1 MPTFSKKPEHEIWKS
16 PPSIRCRRIEVS
28 NFGRVRSVD
37 FVTDFIRLGD
47 RVTRR
52 IKGKILNPCK
62 DTRGRYFLN
71 GSTIEKRYIGR
82 GFLVH
87 RLVAEC
93 FVPNPNPRKFK
104 FVFFKDGD
112 ISNCRYDNLVWG
124 SKAEKYERMRGMNSL
139 FRIQVLSEGTLLGE
153 FSGTSEV
160 ARFIG
165 TSKQAVW
172 SSIMR
177 GVNRCKGYELRAY
190 KDDGSIPPKT
200 IMQVVDDSR
209 GSESS
214 DVPIPD
220 AIFA

>member
-1 MPTFSKKPEHEIWKS
+1 
-16 PPSIRCRRIEVS
+16 
-28 NFGRVRSVD
+28 
-37 FVTDFIRLGD
+37 
-47 RVTRR
+47 
-52 IKGKILNPCK
+52 
-62 DTRGRYFLN
+62 
-71 GSTIEKRYIGR
+71 
-82 GFLVH
+82 
-87 RLVAEC
+87 
-93 FVPNPNPRKFK
+93 
-104 FVFFKDGD
+104 
-112 ISNCRYDNLVWG
+112 
-124 SKAEKYERMRGMNSL
+124 MNSL

-214 DVPIPD
+214 DVPMPD